1 MKTVAIDLGTT
12 TIKCALYENGNR
24 VKYFG
29 KEYDLIHKNGR
40 IYQNPQDWVN
50 LISEGIKSFEI
61 NEKIDGVCISSQGI
75 TILPI
80 DENGTPLSYA
90 ESWLDVSAIS
100 EIEEI
105 KNKFGKDAIFN
116 KTGKKL
122 LPYYSMPKI
131 MRANNEIKGV
141 YKYLM
146 PSDYIY
152 YLLCGNYCTDY
163 TMASGTMLFDI
174 NKREYDS
181 ELLSFSKT
189 KKEQLSNVVLYGT
202 LIGYVSNKAQ
212 ELFGLPNGTPV
223 IMGAQDQKCSAI
235 YCGIEDGTATVSVGT
250 STAIS
255 TFLKED
261 GYSAFA
267 FDDKNIIYEHAI
279 GTTGAA
285 IKWVKNLAFNSY
297 EEMNES
303 AKAVNEVEGVEFDTD
318 FESGASISGLTLSTQ
333 KGHLAYAVFKGVAKK
348 IAKALPKNVN
358 KIILF
363 GGGAK
368 SSVLVSEVIR
378 QTGAQVIVPNDV
390 ETALAGANRIIEIY
404 YERSKEKC

>member
-24 VKYFG
+24 IKYFG
-29 KEYDLIHKNGR
+29 KEYELIHKNGR
-40 IYQNPQDWVN
+40 IYQDPQDWVN

-61 NEKIDGVCISSQGI
+61 SEKIDGICISSQGI

-80 DENGTPLSYA
+80 DKNGTPLSYA
-90 ESWLDVSAIS
+90 ESWLDVSATS
-100 EIEEI
+100 EIEQI
-105 KNKFGKDAIFN
+105 KKEFGKDYIFN

-131 MRANNEIKGV
+131 MRLNNEISGV

-152 YLLCGNYCTDY
+152 YLLCGNYATDY

-174 NKREYDS
+174 NKKEYDS
-181 ELLSFSKT
+181 ELLSFSKVN
-189 KKEQLSNVVLYGT
+189 KNQLSNVVMFGT
-202 LIGYVSNKAQ
+202 LIGNSTNEAE
-212 ELFGLPNGTPV
+212 ELFGLPKGTPV

-303 AKAVNEVEGVEFDTD
+303 AKEVGTSQSVTFDTD
-318 FESGASISGLTLSTQ
+318 FENGATINGLTLSAN
-333 KGHLAYAVFKGVAKK
+333 KGNIAYAVFKGVAKN
-348 IAKALPKNVN
+348 ISEALPKSVN

-363 GGGAK
+363 GGGTK
-368 SSVLVSEVIR
+368 SSVLVNEIIS
-378 QTGAQVIVPNDV
+378 QTGANVIVPSDV
-390 ETALAGANRIIEIY
+390 ETALAGANRIIELY
-404 YERSKEKC
+404 YERSKQKC